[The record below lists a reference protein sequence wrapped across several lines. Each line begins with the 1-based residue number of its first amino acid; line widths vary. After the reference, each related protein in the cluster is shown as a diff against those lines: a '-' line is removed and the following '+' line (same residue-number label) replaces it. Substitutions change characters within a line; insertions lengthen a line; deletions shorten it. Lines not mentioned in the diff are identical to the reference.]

1 MRVGIFTESYPP
13 LVNGVST
20 SILMLEHALTKLGHE
35 VFIITVSDNK
45 KDYALENNGHI
56 LRLPSVNLA
65 NCYDYKMT
73 SVYPIK
79 AVNMIKKMNLDVIH
93 SNVEFTVGIF
103 ARVVS
108 EQLSIPLVH
117 TYHTNW
123 EDYTHYITKNK
134 KILDDI
140 CKKLLKYLVVF
151 FEDKTVTE
159 LIVPSNKIYNLFKDK
174 YKFTKNIHIIQT
186 GIETSKFYKENF
198 NLKDINSLKKKL
210 GIKKKDFVVMT
221 VSRLAKEKSVDRII
235 NNHKELVKKYSNMKL
250 LIVGDGPDI
259 DKLKDEAKSLGVS
272 DSVIFTGKVPLND
285 IPIYY
290 QLGNVFVTASKSETQ
305 GLTVVEAIS
314 SSLPVVAVKDD
325 SFVNSVIEEFNG
337 FVFTDDEK
345 YINSISKLYEDK
357 ELYNRLSN
365 QSRLLSEDF
374 SSEYFALKVLKVY
387 ETAIENYK
395 KDNKKIKNKL
405 TLGSVIVSPYANS
418 LIKKQYTKL
427 FNLIFDPNELNMR
440 NNIAHINNESF
451 DFLCLGDTA
460 VLMQLLW
467 DIITE
472 DIFE

>member
-45 KDYALENNGHI
+45 KDYVLENNGHI

-186 GIETSKFYKENF
+186 GIETSKFYKEKF

-272 DSVIFTGKVPLND
+272 DSVIFTGKVPLSD

-314 SSLPVVAVKDD
+314 SSLPIVAVKDD
-325 SFVNSVIEEFNG
+325 SFVNSVIEDFNG

-395 KDNKKIKNKL
+395 KDNKKIINK
-405 TLGSVIVSPYANS
+405 
-418 LIKKQYTKL
+418 IK
-427 FNLIFDPNELNMR
+427 
-440 NNIAHINNESF
+440 NNIASRKYKKISEKN
-451 DFLCLGDTA
+451 
-460 VLMQLLW
+460 
-467 DIITE
+467 
-472 DIFE
+472 

>member
-35 VFIITVSDNK
+35 VFIITVSDK
-45 KDYALENNGHI
+45 RKEYTLENNGHI

-93 SNVEFTVGIF
+93 SNVEFTIGIF

-134 KILDDI
+134 KIFDDI
-140 CKKLLKYLVVF
+140 CKRLIRYLVVF

-159 LIVPSNKIYNLFKDK
+159 LIVPSNKIYNIFKDK

-186 GIETSKFYKENF
+186 GIETNKFFKENF
-198 NLKDINSLKKKL
+198 DQKNINSLKKKL

-221 VSRLAKEKSVDRII
+221 VSRLAKEKNVDQII
-235 NNHKELVKKYSNMKL
+235 KNHKELIKKYSNMKL
-250 LIVGDGPDI
+250 LIVGDGPDFY
-259 DKLKDEAKSLGVS
+259 KLKEEAKELGIS
-272 DSVIFTGKVPLND
+272 DSVIFTGKVLLND

-314 SSLPVVAVKDD
+314 SSLPVVAIKDD
-325 SFVNSVIEEFNG
+325 SFVNSVIEDFNG
-337 FVFTDDEK
+337 YIFENDEK
-345 YINSISKLYEDK
+345 YIDSISKLYEDRNI
-357 ELYNRLSN
+357 YNRFSN
-365 QSRLLSEDF
+365 QSRILSSNF

-387 ETAIENYK
+387 EVAIENYK
-395 KDNKKIKNKL
+395 KDSKKVITKIKNNISSRK
-405 TLGSVIVSPYANS
+405 Y
-418 LIKKQYTKL
+418 KKISEK
-427 FNLIFDPNELNMR
+427 N
-440 NNIAHINNESF
+440 
-451 DFLCLGDTA
+451 
-460 VLMQLLW
+460 
-467 DIITE
+467 
-472 DIFE
+472 

>member
-45 KDYALENNGHI
+45 KDYVLENNGHI

-198 NLKDINSLKKKL
+198 NQKDINSLKKKL

-325 SFVNSVIEEFNG
+325 SFVNSVIEDFNG
-337 FVFTDDEK
+337 FVFTEDEK

-357 ELYNRLSN
+357 DLYNRLSN
-365 QSRLLSEDF
+365 QSRLLSADF

-395 KDNKKIKNKL
+395 KDNKKIINK
-405 TLGSVIVSPYANS
+405 
-418 LIKKQYTKL
+418 IK
-427 FNLIFDPNELNMR
+427 
-440 NNIAHINNESF
+440 NNIASRKYKKISEKN
-451 DFLCLGDTA
+451 
-460 VLMQLLW
+460 
-467 DIITE
+467 
-472 DIFE
+472 

>member
-45 KDYALENNGHI
+45 KDYVLENNGHI

-73 SVYPIK
+73 SVYPVK

-198 NLKDINSLKKKL
+198 NQKDINSLKKKL

-221 VSRLAKEKSVDRII
+221 VSRLAKEKRVDRII

-325 SFVNSVIEEFNG
+325 SFVNSVIEDFNG

-395 KDNKKIKNKL
+395 KDNKKIINK
-405 TLGSVIVSPYANS
+405 
-418 LIKKQYTKL
+418 IK
-427 FNLIFDPNELNMR
+427 
-440 NNIAHINNESF
+440 NNIASRKYKKISEKN
-451 DFLCLGDTA
+451 
-460 VLMQLLW
+460 
-467 DIITE
+467 
-472 DIFE
+472 

>member
-45 KDYALENNGHI
+45 KDYVLENNGHI

-198 NLKDINSLKKKL
+198 NQKDINSLKKKL

-221 VSRLAKEKSVDRII
+221 VSRLAKEKRVDRII

-272 DSVIFTGKVPLND
+272 DSVIFTGKVPLSD

-357 ELYNRLSN
+357 DLYNRLSN
-365 QSRLLSEDF
+365 QSRLLSADF

-395 KDNKKIKNKL
+395 KDNKKIINK
-405 TLGSVIVSPYANS
+405 
-418 LIKKQYTKL
+418 IK
-427 FNLIFDPNELNMR
+427 
-440 NNIAHINNESF
+440 NNIAIRKYEKISEKN
-451 DFLCLGDTA
+451 
-460 VLMQLLW
+460 
-467 DIITE
+467 
-472 DIFE
+472 

>member
-45 KDYALENNGHI
+45 KDYVLENNGHI

-198 NLKDINSLKKKL
+198 NQKDINSLKKKL

-272 DSVIFTGKVPLND
+272 DSVIFTGKVPLSD

-325 SFVNSVIEEFNG
+325 SFVNSVIEDFNG

-395 KDNKKIKNKL
+395 KDNKKIINK
-405 TLGSVIVSPYANS
+405 
-418 LIKKQYTKL
+418 IK
-427 FNLIFDPNELNMR
+427 
-440 NNIAHINNESF
+440 NNIAIRKYEKISEKN
-451 DFLCLGDTA
+451 
-460 VLMQLLW
+460 
-467 DIITE
+467 
-472 DIFE
+472 

>member
-45 KDYALENNGHI
+45 KDYVLENNGHI

-198 NLKDINSLKKKL
+198 NQKDINSLKKKL

-259 DKLKDEAKSLGVS
+259 DKLKEEAKSLGVS

-325 SFVNSVIEEFNG
+325 SFVNSVIEDFNG

-374 SSEYFALKVLKVY
+374 SSEYFVLKVLKVY

-395 KDNKKIKNKL
+395 KDNKKIINK
-405 TLGSVIVSPYANS
+405 
-418 LIKKQYTKL
+418 IK
-427 FNLIFDPNELNMR
+427 
-440 NNIAHINNESF
+440 NNIASRKYKKISEKN
-451 DFLCLGDTA
+451 
-460 VLMQLLW
+460 
-467 DIITE
+467 
-472 DIFE
+472 

>member
-45 KDYALENNGHI
+45 KDYVLENNGHI

-198 NLKDINSLKKKL
+198 NQKDINSLKKKL

-325 SFVNSVIEEFNG
+325 SFVNSVIEDFNG

-395 KDNKKIKNKL
+395 KDNKTIINKIKN
-405 TLGSVIVSPYANS
+405 
-418 LIKKQYTKL
+418 
-427 FNLIFDPNELNMR
+427 
-440 NNIAHINNESF
+440 NIASRKYKKISEKN
-451 DFLCLGDTA
+451 
-460 VLMQLLW
+460 
-467 DIITE
+467 
-472 DIFE
+472 

>member
-20 SILMLEHALTKLGHE
+20 SILMLEHALIKLGHE

-45 KDYALENNGHI
+45 KDYVLENNGHI

-198 NLKDINSLKKKL
+198 NQKDINSLKKKL

-221 VSRLAKEKSVDRII
+221 VSRLAKEKRVDRII

-290 QLGNVFVTASKSETQ
+290 QWTR
-305 GLTVVEAIS
+305 I
-314 SSLPVVAVKDD
+314 
-325 SFVNSVIEEFNG
+325 I
-337 FVFTDDEK
+337 
-345 YINSISKLYEDK
+345 LY
-357 ELYNRLSN
+357 
-365 QSRLLSEDF
+365 
-374 SSEYFALKVLKVY
+374 
-387 ETAIENYK
+387 
-395 KDNKKIKNKL
+395 
-405 TLGSVIVSPYANS
+405 
-418 LIKKQYTKL
+418 
-427 FNLIFDPNELNMR
+427 
-440 NNIAHINNESF
+440 
-451 DFLCLGDTA
+451 
-460 VLMQLLW
+460 
-467 DIITE
+467 
-472 DIFE
+472 

>member
-45 KDYALENNGHI
+45 KDYVLENNGHI

-198 NLKDINSLKKKL
+198 NQKDINSLKKKL

-272 DSVIFTGKVPLND
+272 YSVIFTGKVPLND

-325 SFVNSVIEEFNG
+325 SFVNSVIEDFNG

-395 KDNKKIKNKL
+395 KDNKKIINK
-405 TLGSVIVSPYANS
+405 
-418 LIKKQYTKL
+418 IK
-427 FNLIFDPNELNMR
+427 
-440 NNIAHINNESF
+440 NNIASRKYKKISEKN
-451 DFLCLGDTA
+451 
-460 VLMQLLW
+460 
-467 DIITE
+467 
-472 DIFE
+472 

>member
-198 NLKDINSLKKKL
+198 NQKDINSLKKKL

-272 DSVIFTGKVPLND
+272 DSVIFTGKVSLSD

-325 SFVNSVIEEFNG
+325 SFVNSVIEDFNG

-395 KDNKKIKNKL
+395 KDNKKIINK
-405 TLGSVIVSPYANS
+405 
-418 LIKKQYTKL
+418 IK
-427 FNLIFDPNELNMR
+427 
-440 NNIAHINNESF
+440 NNIASRKYKKISEKN
-451 DFLCLGDTA
+451 
-460 VLMQLLW
+460 
-467 DIITE
+467 
-472 DIFE
+472 

>member
-45 KDYALENNGHI
+45 KDYVLENNGHI

-198 NLKDINSLKKKL
+198 NQKDINSLKKKL

-221 VSRLAKEKSVDRII
+221 VSRLAKEKSADRII

-272 DSVIFTGKVPLND
+272 DSVIFTGKVPLSD

-325 SFVNSVIEEFNG
+325 SFVNSVIEDFNG

-345 YINSISKLYEDK
+345 YINSISKLYDDK

-395 KDNKKIKNKL
+395 KDNKKIINK
-405 TLGSVIVSPYANS
+405 
-418 LIKKQYTKL
+418 IK
-427 FNLIFDPNELNMR
+427 
-440 NNIAHINNESF
+440 NNIASRKYKKISEKN
-451 DFLCLGDTA
+451 
-460 VLMQLLW
+460 
-467 DIITE
+467 
-472 DIFE
+472 

>member
-45 KDYALENNGHI
+45 KDYVLENNGHI

-140 CKKLLKYLVVF
+140 CKKLLKYLMVF

-198 NLKDINSLKKKL
+198 NQKDINSLKKKL

-325 SFVNSVIEEFNG
+325 SFVNSVIEDFNG

-357 ELYNRLSN
+357 DLYNILSN

-395 KDNKKIKNKL
+395 KDNKKIINK
-405 TLGSVIVSPYANS
+405 
-418 LIKKQYTKL
+418 IK
-427 FNLIFDPNELNMR
+427 
-440 NNIAHINNESF
+440 NNIASRKYKKISEKN
-451 DFLCLGDTA
+451 
-460 VLMQLLW
+460 
-467 DIITE
+467 
-472 DIFE
+472 

>member
-45 KDYALENNGHI
+45 KDYVLENNGHI

-221 VSRLAKEKSVDRII
+221 VSRLAKEKRVDRII

-272 DSVIFTGKVPLND
+272 DSVIFTGKVPLSD

-325 SFVNSVIEEFNG
+325 SFVNSVIEDFNG

-395 KDNKKIKNKL
+395 KDNKKIINK
-405 TLGSVIVSPYANS
+405 
-418 LIKKQYTKL
+418 IK
-427 FNLIFDPNELNMR
+427 
-440 NNIAHINNESF
+440 NNIASRKYKKISEKN
-451 DFLCLGDTA
+451 
-460 VLMQLLW
+460 
-467 DIITE
+467 
-472 DIFE
+472 

>member
-45 KDYALENNGHI
+45 KDYVLENNGHI

-73 SVYPIK
+73 SIYPIK

-198 NLKDINSLKKKL
+198 NQKDINSLKKKL

-235 NNHKELVKKYSNMKL
+235 NNHKELVKKYSNMNL

-272 DSVIFTGKVPLND
+272 DSVIFTGKVPLSD

-325 SFVNSVIEEFNG
+325 SFVNSVIEDFNG

-357 ELYNRLSN
+357 DLYNRLSN
-365 QSRLLSEDF
+365 QSRLLSADF

-395 KDNKKIKNKL
+395 KDNKKIINK
-405 TLGSVIVSPYANS
+405 
-418 LIKKQYTKL
+418 IK
-427 FNLIFDPNELNMR
+427 
-440 NNIAHINNESF
+440 NNIASRKYKKISEKN
-451 DFLCLGDTA
+451 
-460 VLMQLLW
+460 
-467 DIITE
+467 
-472 DIFE
+472 

>member
-45 KDYALENNGHI
+45 KDYVLENNGHI
-56 LRLPSVNLA
+56 LRLPSINLA

-198 NLKDINSLKKKL
+198 NQKDINSLKKKL

-272 DSVIFTGKVPLND
+272 DSVIFTGKVPLSD

-357 ELYNRLSN
+357 DLYNRLSN
-365 QSRLLSEDF
+365 QSRLLSADF

-395 KDNKKIKNKL
+395 KDNKKIINK
-405 TLGSVIVSPYANS
+405 
-418 LIKKQYTKL
+418 IK
-427 FNLIFDPNELNMR
+427 
-440 NNIAHINNESF
+440 NNIAIRKYEKISEKN
-451 DFLCLGDTA
+451 
-460 VLMQLLW
+460 
-467 DIITE
+467 
-472 DIFE
+472 

>member
-45 KDYALENNGHI
+45 KDYVLENNGHI

-73 SVYPIK
+73 SVYPVK

-198 NLKDINSLKKKL
+198 NQKDINSLKKKL

-221 VSRLAKEKSVDRII
+221 VSRLAKEKSIDRII

-325 SFVNSVIEEFNG
+325 SFVNSVIEDFNG

-395 KDNKKIKNKL
+395 KDNKKIINK
-405 TLGSVIVSPYANS
+405 IINK
-418 LIKKQYTKL
+418 IK
-427 FNLIFDPNELNMR
+427 
-440 NNIAHINNESF
+440 NNIASRKYKKISEKN
-451 DFLCLGDTA
+451 
-460 VLMQLLW
+460 
-467 DIITE
+467 
-472 DIFE
+472 

>member
-45 KDYALENNGHI
+45 KDYVLENNGHI

-159 LIVPSNKIYNLFKDK
+159 LIVTSNKIYNLFKDK

-198 NLKDINSLKKKL
+198 NQKDINSLKKKL

-272 DSVIFTGKVPLND
+272 DSVIFTGKVPLSD

-325 SFVNSVIEEFNG
+325 SFVNSVIEDFNG

-357 ELYNRLSN
+357 DLYNRLSN
-365 QSRLLSEDF
+365 QSRLLSADF

-395 KDNKKIKNKL
+395 KDNKKIINK
-405 TLGSVIVSPYANS
+405 
-418 LIKKQYTKL
+418 IK
-427 FNLIFDPNELNMR
+427 
-440 NNIAHINNESF
+440 NNIASRKYKKISEKN
-451 DFLCLGDTA
+451 
-460 VLMQLLW
+460 
-467 DIITE
+467 
-472 DIFE
+472 

>member
-20 SILMLEHALTKLGHE
+20 SILMLQKALEKLGHE
-35 VFIITVSDNK
+35 VFIVTVSDDK
-45 KDYALENNGHI
+45 KNYTLEDDGHI
-56 LRLPSVNLA
+56 LRLPSMNLA
-65 NCYDYKMT
+65 NCYDYKFT

-79 AVNMIKKMNLDVIH
+79 AVNIIKKMNLDVIH
-93 SNVEFTVGIF
+93 SNVEFTIGIF

-108 EQLSIPLVH
+108 EQLGIPLVH

-159 LIVPSNKIYNLFKDK
+159 LIVPSNKIYNIFKDK

-198 NLKDINSLKKKL
+198 SSKDINNLKKKY
-210 GIKKKDFVVMT
+210 GIKKKDFVIMT
-221 VSRLAKEKSVDRII
+221 VSRLAKEKSVDRLI
-235 NNHKELVKKYSNMKL
+235 NNQKELLKRYPNMKL

-259 DKLKDEAKSLGVS
+259 DKLKMQVCSLNIS
-272 DSVIFTGKVPLND
+272 KNVIFTGKVPLEE
-285 IPIYY
+285 IAIYY
-290 QLGNVFVTASKSETQ
+290 QLGDVFVTASKSETQ

-314 SSLPVVAVKDD
+314 SSLPIVAVKDD
-325 SFVNSVIEEFNG
+325 SFISSVIDDFNG
-337 FVFTDDEK
+337 YVFTSDEK
-345 YINSISKLYEDK
+345 YIESILKLYENNDI
-357 ELYNRLSN
+357 YNRLSN
-365 QSRLLSEDF
+365 QSRILSSDF

-395 KDNKKIKNKL
+395 KDNKK
-405 TLGSVIVSPYANS
+405 VINR
-418 LIKKQYTKL
+418 IKKK
-427 FNLIFDPNELNMR
+427 I
-440 NNIAHINNESF
+440 
-451 DFLCLGDTA
+451 TA
-460 VLMQLLW
+460 KKYK
-467 DIITE
+467 I
-472 DIFE
+472 

>member
-1 MRVGIFTESYPP
+1 MRVGIFTEAYPP

-45 KDYALENNGHI
+45 KDYVLENNGHI

-221 VSRLAKEKSVDRII
+221 VSRLAKEKRVDRII

-325 SFVNSVIEEFNG
+325 SFVNSVIEDFNG

-395 KDNKKIKNKL
+395 KDNKKIINK
-405 TLGSVIVSPYANS
+405 
-418 LIKKQYTKL
+418 IK
-427 FNLIFDPNELNMR
+427 
-440 NNIAHINNESF
+440 NNIASRKYKKISEKN
-451 DFLCLGDTA
+451 
-460 VLMQLLW
+460 
-467 DIITE
+467 
-472 DIFE
+472 

>member
-45 KDYALENNGHI
+45 KDYVLENNGHI

-198 NLKDINSLKKKL
+198 NQKDINSLKKKL

-272 DSVIFTGKVPLND
+272 DSVIFTGKVQLND

-325 SFVNSVIEEFNG
+325 SFVNSVIEDFNG

-395 KDNKKIKNKL
+395 KDNKKIINK
-405 TLGSVIVSPYANS
+405 
-418 LIKKQYTKL
+418 IK
-427 FNLIFDPNELNMR
+427 
-440 NNIAHINNESF
+440 NNIASRKYKKISEKN
-451 DFLCLGDTA
+451 
-460 VLMQLLW
+460 
-467 DIITE
+467 
-472 DIFE
+472 

>member
-20 SILMLEHALTKLGHE
+20 SILMLQKALEKLGHE
-35 VFIITVSDNK
+35 VFIVTVSDDK
-45 KDYALENNGHI
+45 KNYTLEDDGHI
-56 LRLPSVNLA
+56 LRLPSMNLA
-65 NCYDYKMT
+65 NCYDYKFT

-79 AVNMIKKMNLDVIH
+79 AVNIIKKMNLDVIH
-93 SNVEFTVGIF
+93 SNVEFTIGIF

-108 EQLSIPLVH
+108 EQLGIPLVH

-159 LIVPSNKIYNLFKDK
+159 LIVPSNKIYNIFKDK

-198 NLKDINSLKKKL
+198 SSKDINNLKKKY
-210 GIKKKDFVVMT
+210 GIKKKDFVIMT
-221 VSRLAKEKSVDRII
+221 VSRLAKEKSLDRLI
-235 NNHKELVKKYSNMKL
+235 NNQKELLKRYHNMKL

-259 DKLKDEAKSLGVS
+259 DKLKMQVCSLNIS
-272 DSVIFTGKVPLND
+272 NNVIFTGKVPLEE

-290 QLGNVFVTASKSETQ
+290 QLGDVFVTASKSETQ

-314 SSLPVVAVKDD
+314 SSLPIVAVKDD
-325 SFVNSVIEEFNG
+325 SFISSVIDDFNG
-337 FVFTDDEK
+337 YVFTSDEK
-345 YINSISKLYEDK
+345 YIESILKLYENNDI
-357 ELYNRLSN
+357 YNRLSN
-365 QSRLLSEDF
+365 QSRILSSDF

-395 KDNKKIKNKL
+395 KDNKK
-405 TLGSVIVSPYANS
+405 VINR
-418 LIKKQYTKL
+418 IKKK
-427 FNLIFDPNELNMR
+427 I
-440 NNIAHINNESF
+440 
-451 DFLCLGDTA
+451 TA
-460 VLMQLLW
+460 KKYK
-467 DIITE
+467 I
-472 DIFE
+472 

>member
-45 KDYALENNGHI
+45 KDYVLENNGHI

-186 GIETSKFYKENF
+186 GIETSKFYKEKF

-272 DSVIFTGKVPLND
+272 DSVIFTGKVPLSD

-325 SFVNSVIEEFNG
+325 SFVNSVIEDFNG

-395 KDNKKIKNKL
+395 KDNKKIINK
-405 TLGSVIVSPYANS
+405 
-418 LIKKQYTKL
+418 IK
-427 FNLIFDPNELNMR
+427 
-440 NNIAHINNESF
+440 NNIASRKYKKISEKN
-451 DFLCLGDTA
+451 
-460 VLMQLLW
+460 
-467 DIITE
+467 
-472 DIFE
+472 

>member
-45 KDYALENNGHI
+45 KDYTLENNGHI
-56 LRLPSVNLA
+56 LRLPSVNLV

-103 ARVVS
+103 ARIVS

-140 CKKLLKYLVVF
+140 CKKLLKYLMVF

-198 NLKDINSLKKKL
+198 SSKDINNLKKKY

-221 VSRLAKEKSVDRII
+221 VSRLAKEKSVDRLI
-235 NNHKELVKKYSNMKL
+235 NNQKELLKRYPNMKL

-259 DKLKDEAKSLGVS
+259 DKLKMQACSLNIS
-272 DSVIFTGKVPLND
+272 NNVIFTGKVPLEE

-290 QLGNVFVTASKSETQ
+290 QLGDVFVTASKSETQ

-325 SFVNSVIEEFNG
+325 SFVNSVIDDFNG
-337 FVFTDDEK
+337 YVFTSDEK
-345 YINSISKLYEDK
+345 YIESILKLYENNDI
-357 ELYNRLSN
+357 YNRLSN
-365 QSRLLSEDF
+365 QSRILSSDF

-395 KDNKKIKNKL
+395 KDNKK
-405 TLGSVIVSPYANS
+405 VINR
-418 LIKKQYTKL
+418 IKKK
-427 FNLIFDPNELNMR
+427 I
-440 NNIAHINNESF
+440 
-451 DFLCLGDTA
+451 TA
-460 VLMQLLW
+460 KKYK
-467 DIITE
+467 I
-472 DIFE
+472 

>member
-45 KDYALENNGHI
+45 KDYVLENNGHI

-186 GIETSKFYKENF
+186 GIETSKFYKEKF
-198 NLKDINSLKKKL
+198 NLKDINSLKKKI

-235 NNHKELVKKYSNMKL
+235 NNHKELVKKYSNMNL

-272 DSVIFTGKVPLND
+272 DSVIFTGKVPLSD

-325 SFVNSVIEEFNG
+325 SFVNSVIEDFNG

-357 ELYNRLSN
+357 DLYNRLSN
-365 QSRLLSEDF
+365 QSRLLSADF

-395 KDNKKIKNKL
+395 KDNKKIINK
-405 TLGSVIVSPYANS
+405 
-418 LIKKQYTKL
+418 IK
-427 FNLIFDPNELNMR
+427 
-440 NNIAHINNESF
+440 NNIASRKYKKISEKN
-451 DFLCLGDTA
+451 
-460 VLMQLLW
+460 
-467 DIITE
+467 
-472 DIFE
+472 